1 VEEVFLLRSGPM
13 QGCRA
18 NDDDDDDVLSLGM
31 RYTNMKIN
39 ATRIQMFI

>member
-1 VEEVFLLRSGPM
+1 M

-18 NDDDDDDVLSLGM
+18 NDDDDDDDNDILPLGM
-31 RYTNMKIN
+31 RYTNTKIN